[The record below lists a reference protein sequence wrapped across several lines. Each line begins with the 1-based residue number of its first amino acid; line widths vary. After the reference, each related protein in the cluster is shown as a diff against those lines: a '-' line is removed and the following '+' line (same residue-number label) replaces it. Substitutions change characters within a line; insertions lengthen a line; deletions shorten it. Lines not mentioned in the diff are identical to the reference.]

1 MNNDDV
7 KMILRGKV
15 VRGDAL
21 GRRSNMPTANMEVRP
36 GMRLPA
42 YGVYASVTRVCGAGA
57 DDGVTNGATDGAP
70 NGAADGAPQRYIGL
84 THIGKRP
91 SVDASGGVTIETHLL
106 DFSGDLYDKTIET
119 ELRLYIRGTIK
130 FNNLDEVKAQV
141 DKDILTA
148 RGYFA
153 RIASD

>member
-57 DDGVTNGATDGAP
+57 DDGVTNGA
-70 NGAADGAPQRYIGL
+70 ADGAPKRYIGL

-130 FNNLDEVKAQV
+130 FNNLGEVKAQV